1 MFSAATAHEAREGA
15 MLNAQ
20 DLLGE
25 VMRAG
30 MSAGSR
36 RGVTTSRRVER
47 ALGPQ
52 GVGGQG
58 GFLEQIMGGQTGA
71 GGGLG
76 GLLGGVSAGLG
87 KAGERVKAGDPLAI
101 GALGAIAGALFGR
114 SKSTV
119 GNAVGG
125 GALALL
131 GTLAYSALQGMGGA
145 ARGEDRIAT
154 EEDLPV
160 GVRPPRTPGEQ
171 AVLSSKALILLQ
183 AMISAAKADGQ
194 IEGGELER
202 ILGRLEK
209 GGADSEARDFLLHEM
224 RRPPDLDGLVAQV
237 SDPELAA
244 EVYAA
249 SLLAIEVD
257 TPAEKAYL
265 ERLATALG
273 VDPAVRRHLHATL
286 GAPAPD

>member
-1 MFSAATAHEAREGA
+1 
-15 MLNAQ
+15 MLNPR
-20 DLLGE
+20 DLLGQLMQAE
-25 VMRAG
+25 M
-30 MSAGSR
+30 GSDTR
-36 RGVTTSRRVER
+36 QGRTIGRRVER
-47 ALGPQ
+47 AIGPQ
-52 GVGGQG
+52 GVGGSG
-58 GFLEQIMGGQTGA
+58 GVLDQLL
-71 GGGLG
+71 GGGGGGVG
-76 GLLGGVSAGLG
+76 GLLGRAAEQVRAGN
-87 KAGERVKAGDPLAI
+87 PLAI
-101 GALGAIAGALFGR
+101 GGLGALAGALLGR
-114 SKSTV
+114 GRSTV
-119 GNAVGG
+119 GNAIGG

-131 GTLAYSALQGMGGA
+131 GTLAYSAFQGRA
-145 ARGEDRIAT
+145 AAAAGEDRIAT
-154 EEDLPV
+154 GEDLPV
-160 GVRPPRTPGEQ
+160 GVRPPQSPGEE